1 MVKINKEGKD
11 IFTLSIGALIA
22 QLIPVIASIV
32 LTRIYSAEQ
41 FGDWGIFLSYS
52 GILSILVMGQYEMA
66 IVRPHRERDAENVVR
81 LCFAWGLLFSVAL
94 YAVFI
99 VSDCISLSYFR
110 SIPSAY
116 LLPLF
121 VFLSGMLQVYLH
133 YANRKENYSAIA
145 SSGVIRNSFQ
155 ALTRIALGLLKSFY
169 GLIHG
174 ASLGLFISIVYNEHK
189 IPVRQL
195 LFKGYNWQNIKRV
208 AMRYRYFPMFLLPSA
223 LLNALSTNLPV
234 LILTSYF
241 PKEYIGYFSM
251 TISLLFL
258 PVQLVSNAM
267 SKVFYKKSSIKNN
280 DEEVRRLS
288 YNLFK
293 VSFLLG
299 LAINVLLLLF
309 GDSLF
314 ALVLGEKWRTSGIY
328 SMLLSPWILMTLC
341 FSPLS
346 VIFDSRDRQSVEF
359 MLNVALFLFRVSLI
373 VYGGSVLND
382 MDMTV
387 FLYGLCGFI
396 IWAVEGYIIF
406 RIIGLKLNARQ
417 LLFVL
422 GSILIVILLWIA
434 RVVSILA

>member
-22 QLIPVIASIV
+22 QLIPVIASLV
-32 LTRIYSAEQ
+32 LARIYSAEQ

-66 IVRPHRERDAENVVR
+66 IVRPHRECDAENVVR
-81 LCFAWGLLFSVAL
+81 LCFACGLMFSIVL
-94 YAVFI
+94 YAVFL
-99 VSDCISLSYFR
+99 VSDCAHLNYFK

-116 LLPLF
+116 LLPMF
-121 VFLSGMLQVYLH
+121 VFFSGMLQVYMH
-133 YANRKENYSAIA
+133 YANRKENYSVIA

-169 GLIHG
+169 GLIYG
-174 ASLGLFISIVYNEHK
+174 AFLGLFVSIVYNEHK
-189 IPVRQL
+189 IPVRRL

-234 LILTSYF
+234 LMLTSYF

-258 PVQLVSNAM
+258 PVQLVGNAM

-280 DEEVRRLS
+280 DKEVRRLS
-288 YNLFK
+288 YSLFK

-382 MDMTV
+382 MGMTV

-406 RIIGLKLNARQ
+406 RIIGLKLNVRQ